1 MRRFRRRRAA
11 SAEEAGDAPSTQ
23 RREQAAGTPSH
34 RDSAATAPTSRPAK
48 TGGESA
54 TGDASPSSGDSATG
68 AQSATALPDPAP
80 ISPQALEG
88 IEMPAI
94 LFNNFDR
101 RFLDLRE
108 LAASGL
114 VLYVYP
120 GCERSPA
127 DGAGSLAGDDI
138 QHRTYGVLRKRFAE
152 TMPGGAL
159 VALSSISPTLQFHQS
174 PELAWDQ
181 DEDAPFQHYL
191 VSDETLQLAEELRL
205 PTFEHEGEIYYERLT
220 LVARAGL
227 VQRVF
232 HPVVPGQDARQAL
245 TWMQLH

>member
-1 MRRFRRRRAA
+1 MRPFRRRRAGR
-11 SAEEAGDAPSTQ
+11 AEEAGELRGKTPPS
-23 RREQAAGTPSH
+23 
-34 RDSAATAPTSRPAK
+34 
-48 TGGESA
+48 GE
-54 TGDASPSSGDSATG
+54 TTIVT
-68 AQSATALPDPAP
+68 QSAPAP
-80 ISPQALEG
+80 PEPEPIAPQALEG

-108 LAASGL
+108 LSAPGL

-120 GCERSPA
+120 GCDRSPA
-127 DGAGSLAGDDI
+127 DGAGSLAGDGI

-159 VALSSISPTLQFHQS
+159 LALSSISSTFQFHQS

-181 DEDAPFQHYL
+181 DEEAPFQHYL

-205 PTFEHEGEIYYERLT
+205 PTFEHEGEVYYERLT
-220 LVARAGL
+220 LVARAG
-227 VQRVF
+227 VIQRVF